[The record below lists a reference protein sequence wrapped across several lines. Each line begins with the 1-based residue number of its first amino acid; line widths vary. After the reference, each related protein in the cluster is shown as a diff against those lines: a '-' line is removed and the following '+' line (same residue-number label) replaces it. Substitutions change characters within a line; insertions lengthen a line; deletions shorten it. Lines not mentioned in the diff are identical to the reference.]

1 MNVNDYITEIR
12 LNKAK
17 TLLRDTNKSIAEV
30 AYETGFNSAAY
41 FTTLFRQKQ
50 NQTPSEYRKGVGV

>member
-12 LNKAK
+12 INKAK
-17 TLLRDTNKSIAEV
+17 ALLRDTNKSIADV
-30 AYETGFNSAAY
+30 AYETGFNSPAY

-50 NQTPSEYRKGVGV
+50 NQTPSEFRKGAGV